1 MTDGGA
7 VCPAVFRCLRGVG
20 NMAKKMNPVAE
31 GFYALGKDITD
42 IGVTFADGDWKTR
55 VSYLIFGFGPL
66 MRGQIVKGL
75 GFLLCEAAFI
85 AYLLFFGGNY
95 LSKFNTLG
103 TVETAKKGRV
113 TVYGDNSFLILLY
126 SLLTVVMIAAL
137 IFLWRVNVRSNRRAQ
152 LTLEAG
158 KHLPSNRKDLQ
169 SLLDE
174 HFDKTLLALP
184 VLGIFAAMLAGAC
197 SGFVT
202 AFLQTVLGV
211 PSILAGI
218 IVNTGLYTINL
229 MVMGFSSNLS
239 IFGTDTVFSLM
250 GSLFSSPFW
259 ITWNR
264 LLLLLLIVAV
274 ICVLLHLF
282 LRTRLGLSIRA
293 TGDSLPMVR
302 ASSINPA
309 FTITVGLCVSNSLT
323 GLAGSLIAQY
333 NKMSDINLGTGMVTI
348 ALASLIIGETLFGR
362 GKMFVRIIGVVAG
375 AVLYRF
381 IMAVALR
388 LNVPSEAFK
397 LVSAVIV
404 AAAIAAPA
412 AKNMIR
418 FRMKVSAARKRRRAE
433 EKGGSGSC

>member
-1 MTDGGA
+1 MGFLTPEIIQTALEVGLIYALIALSLFISFSILNICDLSTDG
-7 VCPAVFRCLRGVG
+7 C
-20 NMAKKMNPVAE
+20 
-31 GFYALGKDITD
+31 Y
-42 IGVTFADGDWKTR
+42 
-55 VSYLIFGFGPL
+55 
-66 MRGQIVKGL
+66 
-75 GFLLCEAAFI
+75 
-85 AYLLFFGGNY
+85 
-95 LSKFNTLG
+95 TLG
-103 TVETAKKGRV
+103 CAVGAICT
-113 TVYGDNSFLILLY
+113 
-126 SLLTVVMIAAL
+126 IA
-137 IFLWRVNVRSNRRAQ
+137 
-152 LTLEAG
+152 G
-158 KHLPSNRKDLQ
+158 H
-169 SLLDE
+169 
-174 HFDKTLLALP
+174 P

-202 AFLQTVLGV
+202 EFLQTVLGV

-388 LNVPSEAFK
+388 LNVPTEAFK